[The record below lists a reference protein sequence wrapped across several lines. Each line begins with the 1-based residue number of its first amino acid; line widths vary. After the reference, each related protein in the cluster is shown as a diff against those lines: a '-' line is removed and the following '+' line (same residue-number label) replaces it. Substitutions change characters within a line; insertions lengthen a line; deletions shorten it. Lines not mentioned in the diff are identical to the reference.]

1 MRFSLRNFISY
12 SNLYLYKVVCIGG
25 QLLLNQDEILKKM
38 EKWPKHYNPKEIEEK
53 WQKIWLSEEYWR
65 DVFRFRDEDDKS
77 PRFVIDTPPPFTSGE
92 LHMGHAYWVTI
103 ADTIGRFKRLEGYN
117 VLLPQGWDTQGL
129 PTELKVQ
136 YRLGIPKD
144 NRQLFLQKCIE
155 WTEDMIKKMKEA
167 MIRLGYRPE
176 WERFEYKTYEP
187 KYRKIIQKSLIDMY
201 KTNLIEMREGP
212 VIWCPKCETALAQS
226 EVGYL
231 EKDGILAYIKFPL
244 KEGGEIIIAT
254 TRPELLAATQAVAV
268 NPNDERYKSF
278 VGKTAIVPVF
288 NIEVKIISDSDV
300 EKEFGTGAVMISTY
314 GDPQDIKWQLKYNL
328 PTRVIVDEK
337 GRMINTN
344 GILDG
349 LKIEQ
354 ARNKMIEILKTKAY
368 LVKVEKIKHNVLS
381 HVERSDCLSPVE
393 FLVKKQIYIKVLDK
407 KQKLLEEYKKM
418 KFKPARMSYY
428 LEDWI
433 KSIEWDWNITRQRI
447 YGTPL
452 PFWYCE
458 NGHLTPARE
467 EDLPIDPIKTSPPS
481 EKCPLCGL
489 QLKPVTDVADV
500 WIDSSVTVL
509 FLTRFYEDK
518 NVFNKTFPASL
529 RLQGTDIIRTWLFY
543 TFFRTLM
550 LANNIPFT
558 TVLVNGQ
565 VLGPDGTRMSK
576 SKGNVVSP
584 LDRVDEFGAD
594 AIRMA
599 LLDASIGDDFPFKWD
614 IVKGKRMLL
623 QKLWNA
629 SRLVYPF
636 IANQRLDKPE
646 SLHIVDKWILQEHKK
661 FVIKAINAYENYDFY
676 LVLQELYSYFW
687 EIIADEYLEMI
698 KHRLFE
704 DDKSAKYTIQRI
716 IRDIIVLLHPIA
728 PHITEEIYSRL
739 FGYKKSILLEELPKV
754 DDIEEDK
761 KVGELGE
768 VIKKTNSLIRSEKI
782 KNRLSMNT
790 PVSVKLYANRQFI
803 ELINE
808 VKEDIMKT
816 LKITNL
822 ELIESTEEKVE
833 IKPANQT
840 MGV

>member
-1 MRFSLRNFISY
+1 
-12 SNLYLYKVVCIGG
+12 
-25 QLLLNQDEILKKM
+25 M
-38 EKWPKHYNPKEIEEK
+38 EEWPKHYNPKEIEEK
-53 WQKIWLSEEYWR
+53 WQKIWLSEEYWK
-65 DVFRFRDEDDKS
+65 DVFRFKDEDEKS
-77 PRFVIDTPPPFTSGE
+77 PVFVIDTPPPFTSGE

-103 ADTIGRFKRLEGYN
+103 ADTISRYKRLAGYN
-117 VLLPQGWDTQGL
+117 VLIPQGWDTQGL

-136 YRLGIPKD
+136 YRLGIPKE

-155 WTEDMIKKMKEA
+155 WTEDMIRKMKEA

-176 WERFEYKTYEP
+176 WERFEYRTYES
-187 KYRKIIQKSLIDMY
+187 KYRKVIQRSLIDMY
-201 KTNLIEMREGP
+201 KMNLMEMREGP

-231 EKDGILAYIKFPL
+231 EKEGVLAYIRFPI

-268 NPNDERYKSF
+268 NPDDERYKNL
-278 VGKTAIVPVF
+278 VGKTAIIPIF
-288 NIEVKIISDSDV
+288 NNEVKIIADDAV
-300 EKEFGTGAVMISTY
+300 ERDFGTGAVMISTY
-314 GDPQDIKWQLKYNL
+314 GDPQDIRWQLKYNL
-328 PTRVIVDEK
+328 PVKVIIDER
-337 GRMINTN
+337 GRITNTN

-349 LKIEQ
+349 LKVEQ
-354 ARNKMIEILKTKAY
+354 AKNKMLEILKNSGY
-368 LVKVEKIKHNVLS
+368 LVKVEKLKHNVLS

-393 FLVKKQIYIKVLDK
+393 FLVKKQIYIKILDK

-418 KFKPARMSYY
+418 KFKPSRMSYY

-433 KSIEWDWNITRQRI
+433 KSLEWDWNITRQRV

-458 NGHLTPARE
+458 NGHLVPAKE
-467 EDLPIDPIKTSPPS
+467 EELPIDPTKTKPPI
-481 EKCPLCGL
+481 ERCPVCGL
-489 QLKPVTDVADV
+489 ELKPVTDVADV
-500 WIDSSVTVL
+500 WIDSSVTVI
-509 FLTRFYEDK
+509 FLTNFYE
-518 NVFNKTFPASL
+518 NKKMFERTFPASL

-550 LANNIPFT
+550 LTNNVPFSM
-558 TVLVNGQ
+558 VLVNGQ

-584 LDRVDEFGAD
+584 LDRIDEFGAD
-594 AIRMA
+594 SIRMA

-614 IVKGKRMLL
+614 VVRGKKMLL

-636 IANQRLDKPE
+636 IAKQKIDKPMD
-646 SLHIVDKWILQEHKK
+646 LHLVDKWILQEHKK
-661 FVIKAINAYENYDFY
+661 FVNKAINAYENYDFY
-676 LVLQELYSYFW
+676 LVLQELYNYFW
-687 EIIADEYLEMI
+687 EIVADEYLEMI

-704 DDKSAKYTIQRI
+704 NDLSAKYTAQRI
-716 IRDIIVLLHPIA
+716 IKDIIVLLHPIA

-739 FGYKKSILLEELPKV
+739 FGYKKSILLEELPRV
-754 DDIEEDK
+754 SDIEEDK
-761 KVGELGE
+761 KIEELGE
-768 VIKKTNSLIRSEKI
+768 IIKKTNSMIRSEKI

-790 PVSVKLYANRQFI
+790 PVSVKLYASKRFI
-803 ELINE
+803 ELLKE
-808 VKEDIMKT
+808 VENDIRKT
-816 LKITNL
+816 LKITTL
-822 ELIESTEEKVE
+822 ELIESNEEKVE
-833 IKPANQT
+833 VRPSNQP

>member
-1 MRFSLRNFISY
+1 M
-12 SNLYLYKVVCIGG
+12 
-25 QLLLNQDEILKKM
+25 LNQDEILKKM
-38 EKWPKHYNPKEIEEK
+38 EEWPKHYNPKEIEEK

-201 KTNLIEMREGP
+201 KTKLIEMREGP

-354 ARNKMIEILKTKAY
+354 ARNKMIEILKTKGY
-368 LVKVEKIKHNVLS
+368 LVNVEKIKHNVLS

-467 EDLPIDPIKTSPPS
+467 ENLPIDPIKTSPPS

-509 FLTRFYEDK
+509 FLTKFYEDK

-761 KVGELGE
+761 RVGELGE

-790 PVSVKLYANRQFI
+790 QVSVKLYANRQFI

-833 IKPANQT
+833 IEPANQT